1 MNNSNVLFMKK
12 HADDIQK
19 IITYYYNQGK
29 RIFFWGAGKIGTSFF
44 QLLRKFISRKSKAI
58 PPEEWFF
65 RPFCTRISLGSH
77 PVRPHLQ

>member
-44 QLLRKFISRKSKAI
+44 SSLIRRAD
-58 PPEEWFF
+58 
-65 RPFCTRISLGSH
+65 ISLG
-77 PVRPHLQ
+77 R